1 MKQVV
6 AHMSI
11 QRPLSTER
19 IMSETKTT
27 PPRRSGGVRMLVYE
41 HRGVTRIDIEDYT
54 LTTRADIT
62 AFVQRVEQVIDD
74 RNQPRILIAM
84 DNVVSVSSQIVGE
97 LFALDKKIRAKGG
110 MLRLANVK
118 GEVRT
123 VFTVTQLDRM
133 IKVFDNIDDAIK
145 SFRPRSFLRKL
156 FGK

>member
-1 MKQVV
+1 MN
-6 AHMSI
+6 
-11 QRPLSTER
+11 
-19 IMSETKTT
+19 ETTTT

-41 HRGVTRIDIEDYT
+41 HRGVTRIDIEDYA
-54 LTTRADIT
+54 LTTRGDISD
-62 AFVQRVEQVIDD
+62 FVHRIEQVIDE

-84 DNVVSVSSQIVGE
+84 DNLVSVSSQIVGE

-145 SFRPRSFLRKL
+145 SFRPRGFFRKL